1 MVEPVIICPS
11 CHAEIKLTESLS
23 APLIEATRSEF
34 ERKLREKESN
44 VAQREAALRQERQEI
59 TAAKE
64 QMEKSI
70 AERVQTERESI
81 AVEESKKAR
90 LLVSDELTARS
101 NEIGNLQEIIA
112 AKDER
117 LSEAQKAHA
126 ETMRKQREL
135 DDALL
140 ALDLTV
146 E

>member
-1 MVEPVIICPS
+1 MKQV
-11 CHAEIKLTESLS
+11 
-23 APLIEATRSEF
+23 
-34 ERKLREKESN
+34 
-44 VAQREAALRQERQEI
+44 LRQEREEI

-70 AERVQTERESI
+70 AERVQAERQAI

-90 LLVSDELTARS
+90 LLVSDELTAKS
-101 NEIGNLQEIIA
+101 NEIGNLQEIID

-117 LSEAQKAHA
+117 ISEAQKAHA

-135 DDALL
+135 DDAKL

-146 E
+146 EQRVQASLGSIREKAKAGRRSRTEPQACGTGRDHRRHAAHRSTF